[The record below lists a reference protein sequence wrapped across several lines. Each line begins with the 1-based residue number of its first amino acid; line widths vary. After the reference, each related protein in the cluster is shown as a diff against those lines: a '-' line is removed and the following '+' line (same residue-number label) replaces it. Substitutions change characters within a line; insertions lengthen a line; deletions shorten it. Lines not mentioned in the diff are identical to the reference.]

1 MIKMIINVVK
11 KIVIGIFILYGFNL
25 LVSSINIIIPINY
38 ITVGTVSFLGIPGLL
53 SLVLL
58 FFLVINTGDR
68 YRYSLFFSQPARK
81 SGSLCRRS

>member
-1 MIKMIINVVK
+1 MIKMIINVIK

-58 FFLVINTGDR
+58 FFLV
-68 YRYSLFFSQPARK
+68 K
-81 SGSLCRRS
+81 